1 MLTEIE
7 VFIIAYTPLLVTI
20 ISTIVMVCK
29 ILKSFK
35 DLKEEVKQSKEMQ
48 EIRDQVKI
56 VIQENYKL
64 KKQINQ
70 LIEKVD
76 KVKMNEVEDERDNT
90 KLQA

>member
-7 VFIIAYTPLLVTI
+7 AFIIAYTPLLVTI

>member
-7 VFIIAYTPLLVTI
+7 AFIIAYTPLLVTI
-20 ISTIVMVCK
+20 ISTIVMVYK
-29 ILKSFK
+29 VLKSFK

-64 KKQINQ
+64 KRQINQ

-76 KVKMNEVEDERDNT
+76 KVKINEVEDERNNAE
-90 KLQA
+90 L